1 MCPFEKEKGCI
12 RKAGE
17 GMLCSNVFADKYN
30 FIYNVCPK
38 YGPACEDSKNE
49 FVITNSSNTEVATYN
64 TGTVGQ
70 SCTYHLKTKCGFP
83 RLMINVTSNPQH
95 YNVLYGIGDWNDTDT
110 GFNMTMYKKTW
121 FTEDNSNSLAL
132 SATNTG
138 KWIEFKKGIDQ
149 HWLNCTS
156 KERHFYVT
164 VVRTQIPTDPIEL
177 TESRMLQASNAVQ
190 IIFGVHQGIK
200 AAYLIKAAWGMLVAG
215 VFIAFTF

>member
-1 MCPFEKEKGCI
+1 
-12 RKAGE
+12 
-17 GMLCSNVFADKYN
+17 
-30 FIYNVCPK
+30 
-38 YGPACEDSKNE
+38 
-49 FVITNSSNTEVATYN
+49 
-64 TGTVGQ
+64 
-70 SCTYHLKTKCGFP
+70 
-83 RLMINVTSNPQH
+83 MINVTSNPQH

-177 TESRMLQASNAVQ
+177 TESRMLQASNAV
-190 IIFGVHQGIK
+190 
-200 AAYLIKAAWGMLVAG
+200 
-215 VFIAFTF
+215 